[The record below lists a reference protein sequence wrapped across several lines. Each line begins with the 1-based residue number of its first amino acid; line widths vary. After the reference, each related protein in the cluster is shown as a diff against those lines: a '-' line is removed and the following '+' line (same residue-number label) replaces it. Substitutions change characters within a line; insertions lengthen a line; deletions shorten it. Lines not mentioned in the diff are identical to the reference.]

1 MRLSACMLLLVCYVS
16 IAQAQPDWSG
26 KVYSIGKIY
35 PGYYISNNNDTVNG
49 YFVHGNQV
57 GNQKRCYYYKNE
69 TDPKPSGEFK
79 PDDIKEY
86 KVADKLYRSIPYSGG
101 LLAKPLRFNLVN
113 KDGPI
118 REYVFYHEDGGSGG
132 SDMVFHKPHD
142 ATNSKPVSLPDF
154 GLGFAKK
161 VSAYVG
167 DYPELAKKVADK
179 EKGYGM
185 LKILDIIAEYNQWY
199 LSKTK

>member
-35 PGYYISNNNDTVNG
+35 PG
-49 YFVHGNQV
+49 
-57 GNQKRCYYYKNE
+57 YKNE